1 MDEEIRYTLSL
12 VDNISPSIAR
22 IEGAQGKLAS
32 QMQMTT
38 QASDSQKISFL
49 YQVQAVRSI
58 DMGFRGLSNVL
69 IQTGLVGGKTAKQ
82 LQTVVLAIHGVS
94 SAFQLLKGAR
104 TILMSLQAA
113 EVSLASVETYRSV
126 LMSPGKLALVGLA
139 LGGSAATA
147 GYFAGGGGR
156 GSSKTTVNNNIT
168 FSPPGGTAS
177 EREMA
182 KGTLSVIGG

>member
-32 QMQMTT
+32 QMQTTT
-38 QASDSQKISFL
+38 QVSDTQKISFL

-58 DMGFRGLSNVL
+58 DMGFRGLSSVL
-69 IQTGLVGGKTAKQ
+69 VQTGLVGDKTAKQ
-82 LQTVVLAIHGVS
+82 LQTVVLAIHGVA

-126 LMSPGKLALVGLA
+126 LMSPGKLALVGMA
-139 LGGSAATA
+139 LGGAAAVA
-147 GYFAGGGGR
+147 GYYAGR
-156 GSSKTTVNNNIT
+156 GTSSTTVTNNIS
-168 FSPPGGTAS
+168 FSPPGDVQS
-177 EREMA
+177 QREMA

>member
-1 MDEEIRYTLSL
+1 VDEEIRYTLTL
-12 VDNISPSIAR
+12 VDNISSSLAR
-22 IEGAQGKLAS
+22 IEAAQGKMAA

-38 QASDSQKISFL
+38 QQSDSQKISFL
-49 YQVQAVRSI
+49 TQVQAVRSI

-69 IQTGLVGGKTAKQ
+69 ISTGIVGGKTAKT
-82 LQTVVLAIHGVS
+82 LQTLGMAVHGVS

-104 TILMSLQAA
+104 MVLMSLQAA

-139 LGGSAATA
+139 LGASAAAVGYYA
-147 GYFAGGGGR
+147 GSQRGGT
-156 GSSKTTVNNNIT
+156 STVNNNIT
-168 FSPPGGTAS
+168 FSPPGS
-177 EREMA
+177 DSQSQREMA